1 MKAGLEIH
9 QRLDTGKLFCRCPSE
24 EGEGEPII
32 VRRRL
37 RPVSGELG
45 DKDRAAL
52 FEFYKGKEF
61 RYQYYKNCC
70 CLVELDEEPPHEPDK
85 EALDTAIEIA
95 LLFNCKIVDEFHVM
109 RKIVTDGSNVSGFQR
124 TGLVGYGGYIE
135 VDGKRV
141 EIPEVYLEEE
151 SAGIV
156 EDGDAYR
163 TYRLD
168 RLGIPL
174 VEIKTGIIEDTPE
187 FVGKVAKKIG
197 LLLRATG
204 KVKRGIGTIRQ
215 DINISIPGGA
225 RVEIKGCQDL
235 SLIPKLVRFEV
246 ERQKSLLN
254 IPAYEGSVRIYDVT
268 KYFSKTRSKLF
279 QRALSHGDS
288 ILCMVLRNYAGI
300 LSRKITP
307 TKTFGKEIS
316 AYGRPFISGIIHTD
330 EPVER
335 YGIVDEINIIKQHF
349 EISENDVIVLSFG
362 NKVEVERG
370 LREIYKRLCFRGI
383 PEETRRAI
391 EDGNTEFMRPLP
403 GSSRMYP
410 ETDIPPVIIDP
421 ELITRIKAFLP
432 EDPEKKI
439 HELMVNFGIPEE
451 IAETMVLSPY
461 LVVFT
466 KFYKKINPGFLAN
479 LLTGGIRTLRRKGY
493 SVDNIEPLLEK
504 VLELLATGTIPKEA
518 VLEILEDV
526 LSGSDFDSSINRHEL
541 SVNED
546 ALLEE
551 IREAI
556 SSFKGDKKH
565 MFKAVMGAIMKKYR
579 GRISG
584 EYLSHL
590 VRREIDSYT
599 RD

>member
-24 EGEGEPII
+24 EGEGEPVII
-32 VRRRL
+32 KRRL

-45 DKDRAAL
+45 EKDRAAL

-61 RYQYYKNCC
+61 RYQYFKNCC

-85 EALDTAIEIA
+85 DALNTAIEIA
-95 LLFNCKIVDEFHVM
+95 LLLNCKIVDEFHVM

-124 TGLVGYGGYIE
+124 TGLIGYGGYIE
-135 VDGKRV
+135 VDGKRI

-156 EDGDAYR
+156 EDGDDYR
-163 TYRLD
+163 VYRLD

-187 FVGKVAKKIG
+187 FIGKVAKKIG

-235 SLIPKLVRFEV
+235 SLIPKLVKFEI
-246 ERQKSLLN
+246 ERQKNLLN

-268 KYFSKTRSKLF
+268 EYFSKTRSKLF
-279 QRALSHGDS
+279 QKALSRGDS
-288 ILCMVLRNYAGI
+288 VLCMILRNYAGI

-307 TKTFGKEIS
+307 TKTFGKEVS
-316 AYGRPFISGIIHTD
+316 AYGKPFITGIIHTD
-330 EPVER
+330 EPIER
-335 YGIVDEINIIKQHF
+335 YGILDEINIIKQHF
-349 EISENDVIVLSFG
+349 EVSENDVIVLSFG
-362 NKVEVERG
+362 NKEDVEKG
-370 LREIYKRLCFRGI
+370 LRAIYERLCFEGV
-383 PEETRRAI
+383 PEETRRAL

-410 ETDIPPVIIDP
+410 ETDIPPVPIDP
-421 ELITRIKAFLP
+421 SLVSKIKSSLP
-432 EDPEKKI
+432 EDPEKRI
-439 HELMVNFGIPEE
+439 HELVMEFGIPEDV
-451 IAETMVLSPY
+451 AEMIVLSPY
-461 LVVFT
+461 ISVFR

-493 SVDNIEPLLEK
+493 SVDNIDSLLEK
-504 VLELLATGTIPKEA
+504 VLNLLSSGTIPKEA
-518 VLEILEDV
+518 VLEIFEDV
-526 LSGSDFDSSINRHEL
+526 LSGQDFDSSVKKHKI
-541 SVNED
+541 SVDENV
-546 ALLEE
+546 LLKE

-565 MFKAVMGAIMKKYR
+565 MFKAVMGVLMRKYR

-590 VRREIDSYT
+590 VRGEIDSYT
-599 RD
+599 KD